1 MGEVLELNTV
11 DNIINSIYI
20 IRGQQVMLD
29 SDLAK
34 IYGYEVKRL
43 NEQVKRN
50 IKRFPEDF
58 MFQLVESEIPDSLKS
73 QFATL
78 NINEN
83 KRGMH
88 IKKMPYVFTEQGI
101 YMLATVLKG
110 ELAERLIRK
119 LILYATSVVRSC
131 MYRSLICW
139 HRRKPL
145 LESLVRMI
153 TSAIIFQSMLFLS
166 MNLI

>member
-1 MGEVLELNTV
+1 
-11 DNIINSIYI
+11 
-20 IRGQQVMLD
+20 
-29 SDLAK
+29 
-34 IYGYEVKRL
+34 
-43 NEQVKRN
+43 
-50 IKRFPEDF
+50 

-88 IKKMPYVFTEQGI
+88 IKKVPYVFTEQGI

-110 ELAERLIRK
+110 ELVERVIRK

-131 MYRSLICW
+131 MCRSLICW

-153 TSAIIFQSMLFLS
+153 TSATIFRSM
-166 MNLI
+166 